1 MAALS
6 NVGDVPVPTGGRGWP
21 RGSGCEVPL
30 KECRRLRPGFFGS
43 VVLVEH
49 RRRVVER
56 VAGTRVHMDLGGRT
70 LREGSSNAI
79 GFLRRQELVV
89 ISKVEDDRRTDLRR
103 SLQLIADAR
112 SVVRHNHVWIGRG

>member
-1 MAALS
+1 
-6 NVGDVPVPTGGRGWP
+6 PTGGRGWP

-30 KECRRLRPGFFGS
+30 KEYRRLRPGFFGS
-43 VVLVEH
+43 VVVVEH

-89 ISKVEDDRRTDLRR
+89 VSKVEDEWGTDLRR
-103 SLQLIADAR
+103 TLELMAAAR
-112 SVVRHNHVWIGRG
+112 SVVRHTPVRIARGRE